1 MAQSSRAL
9 VVEKVRQVFP
19 DRDPDEILAVLD
31 DYGREGS
38 EAETARVQLAILKL
52 FDEAGRDD
60 PNSYVAAA
68 KADYRNVLA
77 WAEYPNQFRETGDLD
92 AEARET
98 LKRLDAAQYQE
109 WLARK
114 GLGPLDD
121 SLRRRGWCRP
131 PEAMGG
137 PRW

>member
-31 DYGREGS
+31 SYGREGC

-52 FDEAGRDD
+52 CDEEGRDD
-60 PNSYVAAA
+60 PGSYVTAA
-68 KADYRNVLA
+68 KADYRDVLA
-77 WAEYPNQFRETGDLD
+77 WAEYPNQMRQSGNLD
-92 AEARET
+92 AEARAK
-98 LKRLDAAQYQE
+98 LKLLDATQYEQ

-114 GLGPLDD
+114 G
-121 SLRRRGWCRP
+121 
-131 PEAMGG
+131 
-137 PRW
+137 